1 MKKIFSWYFRANL
14 AYRILG
20 ALVIGSIA
28 GILVPKGITLFGDT
42 TLLNVISPFGDLF
55 IRLLKMIIVPIIVAS
70 LIMGTSSVEPSK
82 LGRVGGKAVFFYFM
96 TTLLAIIIGLACA
109 FVFKPGSGLVL
120 SDSSAA
126 VSKAAQA
133 PSLSQIFLNMVPTN
147 PISSMA
153 NTEVLPMICFC
164 IFFGIGLAFCKESS
178 NERIKNSANI
188 VFGFFEGVSEIM
200 FKVVRWIM
208 EYAPI
213 GVFALM
219 FTVFNKSGA
228 GAFSSLANVTI
239 SLYIGLALQVFL
251 VYC

>member
-147 PISSMA
+147 PIS
-153 NTEVLPMICFC
+153 VCP
-164 IFFGIGLAFCKESS
+164 
-178 NERIKNSANI
+178 
-188 VFGFFEGVSEIM
+188 
-200 FKVVRWIM
+200 
-208 EYAPI
+208 
-213 GVFALM
+213 
-219 FTVFNKSGA
+219 
-228 GAFSSLANVTI
+228 
-239 SLYIGLALQVFL
+239 
-251 VYC
+251 